1 MAKKEKRDREQ
12 EIKDTLN
19 MTSGQVAGD
28 LLKALVQEIRLLP
41 EPWVKMPKAK
51 QDDVIERLRMRVED
65 MVRMAVHLIAS
76 EGRAVADATL
86 EQVTFKN
93 GIKAVF
99 NLSKSCPARHDLA
112 DSEGK
117 LCLIVVADAG
127 QHMGGLDDV
136 KGESDQR
143 AMDLGHEYDPKG
155 DGKGMDGNVV
165 DADVKA
171 LPDAPLQSD
180 LDDAYNEGWAA
191 AEAGKP
197 KTDCPITRH
206 EIVQSWTQGWTDWHE
221 GDKPAREDHD
231 GNSDQGHDED
241 QPADEP
247 A

>member
-1 MAKKEKRDREQ
+1 MAKKDKRDRDQ

-41 EPWVKMPKAK
+41 DPWVKMSKSK
-51 QDDVIERLRMRVED
+51 QDDVIDRLRIRVED
-65 MVRMAVHLIAS
+65 SVRMAVHLIAS
-76 EGRAVADATL
+76 EGRATADATL

-136 KGESDQR
+136 QGEADQR
-143 AMDLGHEYDPKG
+143 AMDMGHEYDPNG
-155 DGKGMDGNVV
+155 DGKGMDDTVIDGE
-165 DADVKA
+165 VKA
-171 LPDAPLQSD
+171 LPDTPLD
-180 LDDAYNEGWAA
+180 AELDAAYDEGRAA

-197 KTDCPITRH
+197 KSECPIGRH
-206 EIVQSWTQGWTDWHE
+206 EIVAAWTQGWTDWHAE
-221 GDKPAREDHD
+221 NPQRD
-231 GNSDQGHDED
+231 GQDQDED
-241 QPADEP
+241 QPAGEP